1 VVADGIVLPPKIVTD
16 GQIILDDPAT
26 TIEVGLS
33 YTHIVEPLP
42 PSVIEQNGAGRAVR
56 LVEAV
61 FRIEGTAALRLDV
74 GRGLR
79 DIPLRQF
86 GEDVILD
93 EPPPRVN
100 RDVRVHAL
108 GWQNDSSRPLWRIE
122 HDMPLPFTLLSVT
135 TELKIND

>member
-1 VVADGIVLPPKIVTD
+1 
-16 GQIILDDPAT
+16 
-26 TIEVGLS
+26 
-33 YTHIVEPLP
+33 
-42 PSVIEQNGAGRAVR
+42 VR

-61 FRIEGTAALRLDV
+61 FRIEETAALRLDV

-86 GEDVILD
+86 GIDIILD
-93 EPPPRVN
+93 EAPPPVS

-108 GWQNDSSRPLWRIE
+108 GWQNDTSRPLWRIE

-135 TELKIND
+135 TELKVND